1 MFKTEEALENVCKE
15 VIIKE
20 FDAEAVSKMI
30 EYIYTDELKQVYSK
44 TGCCFQFLWKNLYS
58 FKISNLID
66 KILNV

>member
-44 TGCCFQFLWKNLYS
+44 TGFFFLVFIEQFI
-58 FKISNLID
+58 FF
-66 KILNV
+66 